1 MNNQRDN
8 ARKEIE
14 RLVSAF
20 RANVA
25 QHRRN
30 DSTYNETQLRTD
42 FLDPLLKALG
52 WDIDNSKSLPQDL
65 REIVQEPTIEINE
78 DKSSK
83 KPDYAVRVGRQSK
96 FFIEAKKPSVKVGED
111 KSASFQTRRY
121 GFSASHPVA
130 VLSNFDKTIVYGT
143 TEPPNQQDDARI
155 GEVVSYSFED
165 LLGKFDD
172 LYDKL
177 SREAVYSGHF
187 DKVFGA
193 EIVQTGYQHFD
204 RYFLRQIE
212 TWRESL
218 ASDIALRNAHIG
230 NDEINFF
237 VQRILNRI
245 IFLRICE
252 DRNLEKYETL
262 RSFGDNTTYESLK
275 GIFEQAEDRYNSG
288 LFDLLEDPTMNIQV
302 ESNTLISVL
311 NDLYY
316 PKSPYTFAVIDVS
329 VLGAIYEQ
337 FIGRRIEIETNRV
350 IKLNEKPEV
359 RISGGVFVTP
369 LFIVDEVVRRTLEP
383 LFNGKTVEEAAQ
395 LRIADICC
403 GSGTF
408 LLGAYEFL
416 QNWHLE
422 HYLKDGAAK
431 HNGQRIYQIA
441 GGDWRLTLEE
451 KRRILLKNIFGADVD
466 ELAVEVTRFGLL
478 LKIMEDEDST
488 SVKAYRT
495 KHNQRALPV
504 LDDNI
509 KCGNSLVSPDK
520 LKNVIPSPSDDL
532 LTKINPFDWPAEFP
546 AVFAQNGFDAIVGN
560 PPYIRIQNMVKYAG
574 EEALFYQSKH
584 SGYVCAQKDSFDKY
598 QVFVERAIFL
608 LREGGRVGYIVP
620 HKFLT
625 LRSGRALRGLIA
637 QGRYLREIVHFGV
650 EQVFRNSTTYT
661 CLLFLEKRPGTDF
674 KAELVSHLAHWQYSK
689 TADSY
694 EQNLESLGEDT
705 WVLVSPKWNG
715 LFDRLKKD
723 NPKTLGELADIFVGV
738 QTSADKIYIIKP
750 TRFTATAVFF
760 NDVRGREW
768 EIEMGI
774 LRPCLYDE
782 PLQRF
787 TAPMPNA
794 YIIFPYTVKGLRATI
809 VDMVTMGKQFPKAL
823 TYLQS
828 FQPELAKRNLQG
840 SASDPWYRYG
850 RNQSLAKFS
859 GEKIILPILS
869 TNARYTLDKQNIV
882 VTGGGNGPYYLV
894 SPKLTVTLS
903 IQYMMAM
910 LSYPVLE
917 AIVRSSSS
925 HFRGDY
931 YSHGRQFIAP
941 LPIRILDLNDEVQKA
956 THDQISNLV
965 DQLIALDS
973 KVKSSHTPR
982 IRLTFIRQRHQLE
995 NSLFEIIDRLY
1006 DVETDVRKSIQ
1017 GTLNSDTVQEDGSA

>member
-14 RLVSAF
+14 RLVIAF
-20 RANVA
+20 RANMA
-25 QHRRN
+25 QYRRG

-52 WDIDNSKSLPQDL
+52 WDIYNSKGLPQDL

-83 KPDYAVRVGRQSK
+83 KPDYAVRVGRQTK

-111 KSASFQTRRY
+111 SSSAFQTRRY
-121 GFSASHPVA
+121 GFSASHPIA
-130 VLSNFDKTIVYGT
+130 VLSNFNKTIIYGT
-143 TEPPNQQDDARI
+143 TEPPNQLDNARF
-155 GEVVSYSFED
+155 GEVASYTFEE
-165 LLGKFDD
+165 LLNKFDD
-172 LYDKL
+172 LYDKF
-177 SREAVYSGHF
+177 SREAVYSGGF

-193 EIVQTGYQHFD
+193 EIVQTGYRHFD
-204 RYFLRQIE
+204 QYFLRQIE

-218 ASDIALRNAHIG
+218 ASDIAFRNTHIG

-262 RSFGDNTTYESLK
+262 RSSGDNTTYESLK
-275 GIFEQAEDRYNSG
+275 EIFKQAEDRYNSG
-288 LFDLLEDPTMNIQV
+288 LFDLIEDPTMNIEV
-302 ESNTLISVL
+302 DNKTLVSVI

-337 FIGRRIEIETNRV
+337 FIGRRVEIETDRR
-350 IKLNEKPEV
+350 IKLDEKPEV
-359 RISGGVFVTP
+359 RISGGVFITP

-383 LFNGKTVEEAAQ
+383 LFNGKTIEEAAQ
-395 LRIADICC
+395 IRIADICC

-416 QNWHLE
+416 QNWYLE
-422 HYLKDGAAK
+422 YYLRDGVEK
-431 HNGQRIYQIA
+431 HNGKRIYQVA

-451 KRRILLKNIFGADVD
+451 KRRILLRNIFGVDLD

-478 LKIMEDEDST
+478 LKIMEDEDSA

-495 KHNQRALPV
+495 KRNQRALPD
-504 LDDNI
+504 LNDNI

-520 LKNVIPSPSDDL
+520 LQNVIPSPSDDL
-532 LTKINPFDWPAEFP
+532 LTRINPFDWATEFP
-546 AVFAQNGFDAIVGN
+546 IVFAQNGFDAIVGN

-574 EEALFYQSKH
+574 EEAMFYQSKH
-584 SGYVCAQKDSFDKY
+584 SGYVSAQKDSFDKY
-598 QVFVERAIFL
+598 QVFVERAIYL
-608 LREGGRVGYIVP
+608 LKEGGRVGYIVP

-625 LRSGRALRGLIA
+625 LRSGRALRALIA
-637 QGRYLREIVHFGV
+637 KGRYLREIVHFGV

-661 CLLFLEKRPGTDF
+661 CLLFLEKRTGTDF
-674 KAELVSHLAHWQYSK
+674 KVELVSHLAHWQLSK
-689 TADSY
+689 KADSY
-694 EQNLESLGEDT
+694 EQNLESLGEDA
-705 WVLVSPKWNG
+705 WVLVSPKWSG

-723 NPKTLGELADIFVGV
+723 NPKTLGEVADIFVGV

-750 TRFTATAVFF
+750 TRSTATTLFF
-760 NDVRGREW
+760 NDKSGNEW
-768 EIEMGI
+768 EIERGI

-782 PLQRF
+782 PLQQF
-787 TAPMPNA
+787 TTPMPNA
-794 YIIFPYTVKGLRATI
+794 YIIFPYTIKRSQATVI
-809 VDMVTMGKQFPKAL
+809 NEVTMGKKFPKAL
-823 TYLQS
+823 AYLQS
-828 FQPELAKRNLQG
+828 FKSELTKRNLQG
-840 SASDPWYRYG
+840 SASDLWYRYG
-850 RNQSLAKFS
+850 RTQSLTKFS

-882 VTGGGNGPYYLV
+882 VTGGGNGPYYLIR
-894 SPKLTVTLS
+894 PKSTVALS
-903 IQYMMAM
+903 IQYIMAL

-931 YSHGRQFIAP
+931 YSHGRQFTAP
-941 LPIRILDLNDEVQKA
+941 LPIMILDLNDEVQKA
-956 THDQISNLV
+956 IHDQISNLV
-965 DQLIALDS
+965 DRLIALDS
-973 KVKSSHTPR
+973 KVKRSHTPR
-982 IRLTFIRQRHQLE
+982 IRLAFIRQQHQLE
-995 NSLFEIIDRLY
+995 NSLFEILDTLY
-1006 DVETDVRKSIQ
+1006 DIDTNIRKSIQ
-1017 GTLNSDTVQEDGSA
+1017 GTLNSDTVQEDNII